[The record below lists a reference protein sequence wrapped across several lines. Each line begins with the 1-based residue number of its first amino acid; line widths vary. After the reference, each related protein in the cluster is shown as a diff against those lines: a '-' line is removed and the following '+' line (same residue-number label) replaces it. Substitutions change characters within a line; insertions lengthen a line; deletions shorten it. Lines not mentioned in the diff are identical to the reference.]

1 MGNLFKDGKYL
12 RKYGGQQAQGADA
25 GHWQTVRVAAF
36 PRAAWSISTASSVDW
51 GRSQGG
57 ISSFRDCCLVHRTV
71 RTIRSRV
78 SSFPMAFDVAEVH
91 DYAFAETVD
100 FSDDV
105 EDLREQTLVAMR
117 DDRDRYFLRNSQG
130 R

>member
-1 MGNLFKDGKYL
+1 
-12 RKYGGQQAQGADA
+12 
-25 GHWQTVRVAAF
+25 
-36 PRAAWSISTASSVDW
+36 
-51 GRSQGG
+51 
-57 ISSFRDCCLVHRTV
+57 
-71 RTIRSRV
+71 
-78 SSFPMAFDVAEVH
+78 MAFDVAEVH